1 MKIPTPIPREL
12 ILIVDPRARLR
23 VRNGRISGVEELV
36 EPLRNLLASEQAII
50 RPLYGVS
57 EEWLKERTSH
67 TTTLM
72 GLDRPLD
79 LSIFYKVT
87 PASDKKLVSLV
98 AQLRELKIT
107 ESAYIK
113 PGMDLASNGVTGDF
127 TGQQEYLNA
136 GPEGVDVRYAWT
148 KEGGRGRSV
157 KIMDVE
163 GAWRFS
169 HEDLLE
175 NPSGCLGG
183 VPTTDPK
190 WVRHGTAVV
199 GMLGGDHNGFGI
211 AGMCP
216 EARVNTI
223 SVFGNSNGEPSP
235 DWSYAAAIRLAA
247 DMLHRGDIL
256 LIELHQPGPAKNFED
271 RSDQLGYI
279 PVEWWPCN
287 MAAIQYATSQGIIVV
302 EAGGNGYENLDQ
314 GIYDVNPAPP
324 YGPFPDWRA
333 NPFRRNPIDT
343 KAILVGAGAPPD
355 GIHGSA
361 FGPDRSRRDFSNFGS
376 IMDTQGWG
384 EEVATCGGNNNLTP
398 SAEPDRH
405 YTRGFRGTSSASA
418 MIAGAL
424 ACLQGVLKARRET
437 IEPLRARELLR
448 DDRLGSPQQWDPFMP
463 RGERIGPRPDLRKI
477 IDNLIPPQ

>member
-12 ILIVDPRARLR
+12 ILIVDPKAGLR
-23 VRNGRISGVEELV
+23 VRNGRISGDEELV

-67 TTTLM
+67 MKTLM
-72 GLDRPLD
+72 GVERPLD

-87 PASDKKLVSLV
+87 AASDKRLESLA

-113 PGMDLASNGVTGDF
+113 PGMDLASNGVSGDF
-127 TGQQEYLNA
+127 TGQQEYLDA

-148 KEGGRGRSV
+148 KEGGRGTSV
-157 KIMDVE
+157 RVMDIE

-190 WVRHGTAVV
+190 WVKHGTAVV

-216 EARVNTI
+216 EAQVNTI

-247 DMLHRGDIL
+247 DMLQPGDII
-256 LIELHQPGPAKNFED
+256 LIELHQPGPEANFED
-271 RSDQLGYI
+271 RNDQFGYI

-302 EAGGNGYENLDQ
+302 EAGGNGEQHLDNR
-314 GIYDVNPAPP
+314 IYDLNPGPP

-333 NPFRRNPIDT
+333 NPFKRNPIDT
-343 KAILVGAGAPPD
+343 QAILVGAGAPPD
-355 GIHGSA
+355 GIHGSS
-361 FGPDRSRRDFSNFGS
+361 FGPDRARLKFSNFGS
-376 IMDTQGWG
+376 NIDTQGWG
-384 EEVATCGGNNNLTP
+384 EEVATCGGDNNLTP
-398 SAEPDRH
+398 SAEPDRR
-405 YTRGFRGTSSASA
+405 YTRRFGGTSSASA

-424 ACLQGVLKARRET
+424 ACLQGVLKNRGAT
-437 IEPLRARELLR
+437 IQPLRARELLR
-448 DDRLGSPQQWDPFMP
+448 DDDLGSPQPPPSFRA
-463 RGERIGPRPDLRKI
+463 RGGHIGPRPDLRKI
-477 IDNLIPPQ
+477 IDHLIPP